1 MNRQSKGGLYPK
13 YCAANAIARYRNNF
27 VVSNFFFELTAVMD
41 TQRLILWIVFSM
53 SLLFIWEAWQKHNGR
68 PSTFFPTPMATQLGT
83 AKPTSVSSPATV
95 QGAAPGAANTTA
107 SASAPVQGEIITVA
121 SDVLKLE
128 IDTLGGVVKRATLLR
143 HKAADKADQPFVLL
157 DNAPGKPYFAESGL
171 FGVPDAPDH
180 ISTVYTVS
188 NGQRTPAD
196 STDAASV
203 TLTAQRGGL
212 RVTKTYTLP
221 RGSYAVRVTHEVEN
235 TGSQPVQPSL
245 YAHLRRHAEKPP
257 GNAIN
262 DYFIATFT
270 GPALYTD
277 EQKYQKIP
285 FADIEKGKASYQKN
299 SDNGWVALIQHY
311 FVSAWVPPQKTA
323 REYYAEK
330 TDQPGIYRTGYKTQ
344 LPQLAPGSK
353 ATHEA
358 QLLIA
363 PQDQDML
370 SVISPGLDLVV
381 DYTWLTFI
389 AKPMY
394 NLLKFL
400 HDNITGNWGWA
411 IILLTLVIKAVLYYP
426 MAISYKSMAKMK
438 AVMPRVQAMREKYG
452 DDKIKMNQ
460 AMMELYKTEKVNP
473 FGGCLP
479 IMLTIPV
486 FLALYWVLLASVE
499 MRHAPWVLWIKDLS
513 VPDPLY
519 ILPVVLAVTMW
530 AQFKLSPQPPDPMQA
545 RIFMIMQ
552 GVFAIMFLFF
562 PAGLVLY
569 YIVNNVLSVAQQKFI
584 YWRLEKSGYSMK

>member
-1 MNRQSKGGLYPK
+1 
-13 YCAANAIARYRNNF
+13 
-27 VVSNFFFELTAVMD
+27 MD
-41 TQRLILWIVFSM
+41 TQRLILWIIFSF
-53 SLLFIWEAWQKHNGR
+53 SLVFIWEAWQKHNGR
-68 PSTFFPTPMATQLGT
+68 PSTFFSTPVATQTSAGT
-83 AKPTSVSSPATV
+83 AKPTSINSPAAV
-95 QGAAPGAANTTA
+95 QGAAPGAVNTA
-107 SASAPVQGEIITVA
+107 APAAQTLQGELITLS

-128 IDTLGGVVKRATLLR
+128 IDTLGGTVKRATLLQ
-143 HKAADKADQPFVLL
+143 HKAADNVNQPFVLL
-157 DNAPGKPYFAESGL
+157 DNTANRPYVAESGL
-171 FGVPDAPDH
+171 FGVTDAPDH
-180 ISTVYTVS
+180 LSTLYTVAP
-188 NGQRTPAD
+188 GVRTLAD
-196 STDAASV
+196 GTNALSMAF
-203 TLTAQRGGL
+203 TAERGGL

-221 RGSYAVRVTHEVEN
+221 RGSYAVKVTHEVEN

-245 YAHLRRHAEKPP
+245 YAHLRRHAERPP

-270 GPALYTD
+270 GPALYTE

-285 FADIEKGKASYQKN
+285 FTDIEKGKASYQKN

-311 FVSAWVPPQKTA
+311 FVSAWVPPVKTA

-330 TDQPGIYRTGYKTQ
+330 TDQAGIYRTGYKTQ
-344 LPQLAPGSK
+344 LPVIAPGTK

-358 QLLIA
+358 QLLMA

-370 SVISPGLDLVV
+370 SAISPGLDLVV

-411 IILLTLVIKAVLYYP
+411 IILLTVVIKAILYWP
-426 MAISYKSMAKMK
+426 MAVSYKSMAKMK

-452 DDKIKMNQ
+452 DDKVKMNT
-460 AMMELYKTEKVNP
+460 AMMELYRTEKVNP

-499 MRHAPWVLWIKDLS
+499 MRHAPWVGWIKDLA
-513 VPDPLY
+513 VPDPIF
-519 ILPVVLAVTMW
+519 ILPVVLAATMW
-530 AQFKLSPQPPDPMQA
+530 VQFKLNPPPPDPMQA
-545 RIFMIMQ
+545 RVLMIMQ

-569 YIVNNVLSVAQQKFI
+569 YIVNNVLSIAQQKFI